1 MNDDNNTIPE
11 INLKT
16 ETKEI
21 KSGIVYVPYVMFIT
35 PYIIVSDKNGTR
47 KVWNN
52 SKKKIILYYLYKFTR
67 IKWFINKYNE
77 QSR

>member
-1 MNDDNNTIPE
+1 MSDDNNTIPE

-21 KSGIVYVPYVMFIT
+21 KSGIVYTPYVIFT
-35 PYIIVSDKNGTR
+35 SPYIIISDKNGTR
-47 KVWNN
+47 KVWNS

>member
-1 MNDDNNTIPE
+1 MSDDNGTIPE
-11 INLKT
+11 IDLKI

-21 KSGIVYVPYVMFIT
+21 KSGIVYAPYVIITT
-35 PYIIVSDKNGTR
+35 PYMIVSDKNGTR
-47 KVWNN
+47 KVWTKD
-52 SKKKIILYYLYKFTR
+52 KKKIILYYLYKFTR